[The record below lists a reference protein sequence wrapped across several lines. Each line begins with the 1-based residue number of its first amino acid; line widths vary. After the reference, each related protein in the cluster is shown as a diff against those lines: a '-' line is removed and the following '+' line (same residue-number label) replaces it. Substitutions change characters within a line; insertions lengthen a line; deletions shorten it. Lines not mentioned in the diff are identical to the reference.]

1 MPCLG
6 IVLAL
11 LTPRLVIVVLV
22 LFTDYIGRAFDT
34 FLWPLLGF
42 FLMPTT
48 TLAYAWSQNTYGG
61 VEELGL
67 VAVIIAVVLDLG
79 LHGGG
84 GRGIG
89 RRRRR

>member
-11 LTPRLVIVVLV
+11 LTPRLVIVVLA

-34 FLWPLLGF
+34 LLWPLLGF

-48 TLAYAWSQNTYGG
+48 TLAYAWSQNTYGAI
-61 VEELGL
+61 EELGL
-67 VAVIIAVVLDLG
+67 VAVIIGVVLDLG

-89 RRRRR
+89 RRRR